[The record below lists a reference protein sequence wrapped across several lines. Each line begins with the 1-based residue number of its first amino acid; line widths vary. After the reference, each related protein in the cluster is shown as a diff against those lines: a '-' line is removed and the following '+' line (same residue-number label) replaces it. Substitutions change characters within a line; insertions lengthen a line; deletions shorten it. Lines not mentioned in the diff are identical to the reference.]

1 MKIVQF
7 KGNDVTLVG
16 DQLEVGQKFPA
27 FKAVGEG
34 LAEFNFGDTEG
45 VRIVLAVPSIDT
57 PVCDSE
63 LKRMAKEVKSLDGIK
78 LIAVSKDL
86 PFAQSRWCVD
96 VEGDDIQIVSDYKY
110 ADFANTTGTLI
121 EELGLLGRVSFVV
134 AKDGTIKFVEYL
146 QEVGFEPSYDEIL
159 AAAKALV

>member
-1 MKIVQF
+1 MKKIKFQ
-7 KGNDVTLVG
+7 GNEVTLVG
-16 DQLEVGQKFPA
+16 NQVEVGQKFPA

-34 LAEFNFGDTEG
+34 LAEFNFADTEG

-57 PVCDSE
+57 PVCDTE
-63 LKRMAKEVKSLDGIK
+63 LKRMAKEVASLDGIK

-86 PFAQSRWCVD
+86 PFAQSRWCID
-96 VEGDDIQIVSDYKY
+96 VEENDILIVSDYKY
-110 ADFANTTGTLI
+110 ANFAQATGTLI

-134 AKDGTIKFVEYL
+134 DKDGTIKFVEYL
-146 QEVGFEPSYDEIL
+146 EEVTSEPSYDEIL